1 MPMGKKSGKF
11 KSPLYAG
18 GSTPPGLPSS
28 ADNQKKGMVGPSG
41 LGASKSP
48 PAGQLSA
55 PKRGKGDLVSP
66 SKALPDTS
74 KSKGKGGSRVR
85 D

>member
-1 MPMGKKSGKF
+1 MPIGKKGGKL
-11 KSPLYAG
+11 KSPLYEG
-18 GSTPPGLPSS
+18 GSTPKGLPPSPARKS
-28 ADNQKKGMVGPSG
+28 GTIGPSG
-41 LGASKSP
+41 LGSAKSP

-55 PKRGKGDLVSP
+55 PKREKGNFVSP

-74 KSKGKGGSRVR
+74 KSSGTGGAKVR